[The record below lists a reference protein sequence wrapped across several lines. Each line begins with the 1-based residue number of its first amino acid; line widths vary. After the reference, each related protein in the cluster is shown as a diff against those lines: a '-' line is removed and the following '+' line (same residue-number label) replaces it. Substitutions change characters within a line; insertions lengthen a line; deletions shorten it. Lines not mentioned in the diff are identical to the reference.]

1 MDRPIETRTW
11 TRKRLSILL
20 LLAVLAAG
28 VAALLV
34 YLSTPR
40 LEVERDKLAVATVRR
55 GTFQEYLL
63 PPGEVRAGA
72 AGPEIR
78 ATVGRHEASRLAVG
92 QTGDAEIAGRRV
104 PLEIVRIGPAG
115 GVDVEVDLRFTRST
129 AEPPAAPPGTS
140 LYVRL
145 PLGAPAEAL
154 LLDRGAFFQA
164 TGGHWVWVVDAA
176 GGTASR
182 REIRLGR
189 QNPEVHEVL
198 AGLTPGE
205 RVITSSYEQLEG
217 AEELVLTQ

>member
-1 MDRPIETRTW
+1 MDRSIETRTW

-20 LLAVLAAG
+20 LLAVLATG
-28 VAALLV
+28 MAAFLV

-40 LEVERDKLAVATVRR
+40 LEVERDKLTIDTVRR
-55 GTFQEYLL
+55 GSFQEYIL

-72 AGPEIR
+72 AGPEVR
-78 ATVGRHEASRLAVG
+78 ATVGRYEASRLAVG
-92 QTGDAEIAGRRV
+92 QTGDAEIAGSRV

-115 GVDVEVDLRFTRST
+115 GVDVEVDFRFPSPP
-129 AEPPAAPPGTS
+129 PPAAPGTS

-145 PLGAPAEAL
+145 PLGEPAEVL
-154 LLDRGAFFQA
+154 LLNRGAFFQA

-176 GGTASR
+176 GGAASR

-189 QNPEVHEVL
+189 QNPEVYEVL

-205 RVITSSYEQLEG
+205 RVITSSYDQLEG